1 MLLCYVLPGRTFDV
15 TQRMDGQP
23 LQEGYNSHRLRVD
36 AQGYGQELVI
46 DNPRQVLPC
55 YILHVTAS

>member
-1 MLLCYVLPGRTFDV
+1 M
-15 TQRMDGQP
+15 QGQP
-23 LQEGYNSHRLRVD
+23 LRSGYNSHRVGGD

-55 YILHVTAS
+55 YILHMQ